1 MAPIKGRVRL
11 QLLQELDMSAIKVA
25 TMATSRADPGK
36 VIGLL
41 KDPVTWPRWSTFES
55 ASSVAMVRDAR
66 GRAPHHEDPLIMRI
80 LILRSG
86 HLAASR
92 RMKPSNW
99 RLLYTRESRLCPH
112 SHTPNAIT
120 TAIASPNQVMAYCI

>member
-1 MAPIKGRVRL
+1 LIAPTKGRVRL

-25 TMATSRADPGK
+25 ATATSRADPGK
-36 VIGLL
+36 VFGLL
-41 KDPVTWPRWSTFES
+41 KDLVTWPRWSMFES

-66 GRAPHHEDPLIMRI
+66 RRAPHHEDPHSEERPLGRVSKDEAN
-80 LILRSG
+80 R
-86 HLAASR
+86 
-92 RMKPSNW
+92 